1 MLTRDHQ
8 KRYSPKRECST
19 LPYLICISCFIDGDW
34 PSQKFA
40 NLSLK
45 IRLVGLQGSDGTHN
59 TGVCDRRK
67 SHHHTVHTIHR
78 YYEVKLL
85 HTNKKWPFCACAQN
99 ITKISATYRTYSRMS
114 VIDNIP
120 PHSKLIWDET
130 ISRELTW
137 PNIGQRAVWRVEVN
151 EIKTILISI
160 SPVNQHY
167 QHHNMS
173 SDKVTQHI
181 SDIVFSWLR
190 LLYSH
195 SPAHSSETDV
205 TSDNVTV

>member
-1 MLTRDHQ
+1 MWSHVFL
-8 KRYSPKRECST
+8 
-19 LPYLICISCFIDGDW
+19 
-34 PSQKFA
+34 
-40 NLSLK
+40 
-45 IRLVGLQGSDGTHN
+45 GTQ
-59 TGVCDRRK
+59 C
-67 SHHHTVHTIHR
+67 IHR

-99 ITKISATYRTYSRMS
+99 ITKISATYTTCRTYSRMS
-114 VIDNIP
+114 VIDKIP

-130 ISRELTW
+130 SSRELTW

-173 SDKVTQHI
+173 TDEVTQHI

-195 SPAHSSETDV
+195 SQLTAVKLMSLVITLLFNHATK
-205 TSDNVTV
+205 TTIATATTTTLYF